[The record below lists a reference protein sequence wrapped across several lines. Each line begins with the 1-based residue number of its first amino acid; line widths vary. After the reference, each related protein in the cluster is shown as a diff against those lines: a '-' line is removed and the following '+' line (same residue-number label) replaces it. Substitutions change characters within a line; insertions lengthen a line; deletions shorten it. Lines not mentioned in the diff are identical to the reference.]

1 MVIKVTEPKRLSITI
16 LIRKLIAV
24 VLIML
29 VYYNLMFWLILPQI
43 FINPITLTAL
53 IIYYIVGS
61 IDIFIRPIPEKVKI
75 TTAEKLIS
83 LMGLLQPF
91 LLILAY
97 LENLYIIAPFIPFWN
112 DLIVAYIGIIFLIIG
127 GIIMV
132 ISRIQLGKYG
142 TPVVHTGEEHKLV
155 TNGLYK
161 IVRHPMY
168 FGAIMMTL
176 GTYVAFRSILLLIG
190 AAISYIPLMRIRIK
204 VEEETLIGTFG
215 DDYRN
220 YIKRTRKL
228 IPFIY

>member
-1 MVIKVTEPKRLSITI
+1 MVIKISEPKRFSITI

-43 FINPITLTAL
+43 FANPINLTTL

-61 IDIFIRPIPEKVKI
+61 IDIMIRPIPEKVKI
-75 TTAEKLIS
+75 TLVEKIIA
-83 LMGLLQPF
+83 LMGVLQPF

-97 LENLYIIAPFIPFWN
+97 VENINIITPFIPIWN
-112 DLIVAYIGIIFLIIG
+112 NPIVAFIGIIFLVIG
-127 GIIMV
+127 GIIMI

-142 TPVVHTGEEHKLV
+142 TPVVHTGEGHKLV
-155 TNGLYK
+155 TKGLYK

-168 FGAIMMTL
+168 FGAIFMML
-176 GTYVAFRSILLLIG
+176 GPYLAFRSIILLIG
-190 AAISYIPLMRIRIK
+190 MTILYFFLLKIRIQF
-204 VEEETLIGTFG
+204 EEETLIGTFG
-215 DDYRN
+215 EEYTN
-220 YIKRTRKL
+220 YKRRTKKL

>member
-1 MVIKVTEPKRLSITI
+1 MIKMSEPKRFSITI

-43 FINPITLTAL
+43 FANPINITAL
-53 IIYYIVGS
+53 IIYYIVGA
-61 IDIFIRPIPEKVKI
+61 IDIMIRPIPEKVKI
-75 TTAEKLIS
+75 TTVEKMIA

-97 LENLYIIAPFIPFWN
+97 LENINIVAPFIPIWN
-112 DLIVAYIGIIFLIIG
+112 DLIVAYIGIIFLIVG
-127 GIIMV
+127 GIIMI

-155 TNGLYK
+155 TIGLYK

-168 FGAIMMTL
+168 FGAVFMML
-176 GTYVAFRSILLLIG
+176 GPYLAFRSIILLIG
-190 AAISYIPLMRIRIK
+190 MAILYFYLLKIRIQF
-204 VEEETLIGTFG
+204 EEETLIGTFG
-215 DDYRN
+215 EEYKN
-220 YIKRTRKL
+220 YMRRTKKL